1 MLFFLQTVRCVM
13 PLHRD
18 RWVAS
23 LLGLCVF
30 GCLAGCLSLGA
41 GAAHAA
47 DAPLA
52 SEDPALEARLIEI
65 TAELRCLVCQNQTI
79 ADSHAP
85 LAVDLRRQVREMLKR
100 GEGRDQIIVYMTAR
114 YGDFVLYRPPVRP
127 DTWLLWFGPGALLL
141 AGLAVLVFTLRARAR
156 LPDDQFEPDD
166 EDNPPA
172 ASPNRP

>member
-1 MLFFLQTVRCVM
+1 MLPGSPSLRFAVSW
-13 PLHRD
+13 HRGGFAAWL
-18 RWVAS
+18 R
-23 LLGLCVF
+23 GLCLF
-30 GCLAGCLSLGA
+30 GCLSLGS
-41 GAAHAA
+41 GAIWAA

-100 GEGRDQIIVYMTAR
+100 GEGRDQIIAYMTAR

-141 AGLAVLVFTLRARAR
+141 AGLSVLVLTLRARSR

-166 EDNPPA
+166 DDNPRAP
-172 ASPNRP
+172 SPNRP